1 MNSMSDVTGATMF
14 DLISRVRTKAAFR
27 VVAFCLI
34 VGFSSSAASASGVA
48 FTAGF
53 EQPDYVPGALQTQAG
68 WLWDGTGQS
77 TVGASS
83 AVVQNAIAKTGA
95 QAVLVTRAPN
105 SDRHWAMP
113 KTGLPTQ
120 RFIAVDWDMRVS
132 EAPLTTG
139 YGPFFGVDSNDRTSG
154 IARVLGTLGVDA
166 STGEVLF
173 QQTQT
178 GFLTPTTSIVAFDQW
193 NHYRFVLDFLTDSYK
208 GFVNGVQVVDS
219 HFVDD
224 TSFQELNTFSDA
236 DIMAVAA
243 EADAVSQALTSS
255 AVYDNFV
262 VRDGLLGDYDIDGD
276 VDNADYTRWRATFG
290 QSVSVPGNLADGNKN
305 GVVDAADYAV
315 WRDNLGTSLF
325 TGVSPG
331 LGSAVV
337 PEPGAL
343 ALGVLSMAAVAWA
356 AGRRRA
362 G

>member
-1 MNSMSDVTGATMF
+1 VLN
-14 DLISRVRTKAAFR
+14 
-27 VVAFCLI
+27 
-34 VGFSSSAASASGVA
+34 
-48 FTAGF
+48 AGF
-53 EQPDYVPGALQTQAG
+53 EQPDYQPGALQTQAG

-83 AVVQNAIAKTGA
+83 AVVQNAIAKTGS

-105 SDRHWAMP
+105 SDRHWAVP

-132 EAPLTTG
+132 QTPVSSGL
-139 YGPFFGVDSNDRTSG
+139 GPFFGVDSNDRASG
-154 IARVLGTLGVDA
+154 FARVLGTLGVDA
-166 STGEVLF
+166 SSGEVLY

-178 GFLTPTTSIVAFDQW
+178 GYLTATTSIVAFDQW
-193 NHYRFVLDFLTDSYK
+193 NHYRLVLDFLTDSYK

-224 TSFQELNTFSDA
+224 TAFLELDTFSDA
-236 DIMAVAA
+236 DIMSVAA
-243 EADAVSQALTSS
+243 GGDPVSQVITSS

-276 VDNADYTRWRATFG
+276 SDNADYDRWRATFG
-290 QSVSVPGNLADGNKN
+290 QSVGVPGNLADGNKN

-325 TGVSPG
+325 TGVGPG

-337 PEPGAL
+337 PEPGTL
-343 ALGVLSMAAVAWA
+343 ALSVISLAAIAWMAARSRIA
-356 AGRRRA
+356 
-362 G
+362 

>member
-1 MNSMSDVTGATMF
+1 VLN
-14 DLISRVRTKAAFR
+14 
-27 VVAFCLI
+27 
-34 VGFSSSAASASGVA
+34 
-48 FTAGF
+48 AGF
-53 EQPDYVPGALQTQAG
+53 EQPDYQPGALQTQAG

-83 AVVQNAIAKTGA
+83 AVVQNAIAKTGS

-105 SDRHWAMP
+105 SDRHWAVP

-132 EAPLTTG
+132 QTPVSSGL
-139 YGPFFGVDSNDRTSG
+139 GPFFGVDSNDRASG
-154 IARVLGTLGVDA
+154 FARVLGTLGVDA
-166 STGEVLF
+166 SSGEVLY

-178 GFLTPTTSIVAFDQW
+178 GYLTATTSIVAFDQW
-193 NHYRFVLDFLTDSYK
+193 NHYRLVLDFLTDSYK

-224 TSFQELNTFSDA
+224 TAFLELNTFSDA
-236 DIMAVAA
+236 DIMSVAA
-243 EADAVSQALTSS
+243 GGDPVSQVITSS

-276 VDNADYTRWRATFG
+276 SDNADYDRWRATFG
-290 QSVSVPGNLADGNKN
+290 QSVGVPGNLADGNKN

-325 TGVSPG
+325 TGVGPG

-337 PEPGAL
+337 PEPGTL
-343 ALGVLSMAAVAWA
+343 ALSVISLAAIAWMAARSRIA
-356 AGRRRA
+356 
-362 G
+362 

>member
-1 MNSMSDVTGATMF
+1 
-14 DLISRVRTKAAFR
+14 
-27 VVAFCLI
+27 VVLN
-34 VGFSSSAASASGVA
+34 
-48 FTAGF
+48 AGF
-53 EQPDYVPGALQTQAG
+53 ELPDYQPGALQTQAG

-83 AVVQNAIAKTGA
+83 AVVQSAIAKTGS
-95 QAVLVTRAPN
+95 QAVLVTRAAN

-120 RFIAVDWDMRVS
+120 RFIAIDWDMRVT

-139 YGPFFGVDSNDRTSG
+139 YGPFFGVDSNDRSSG
-154 IARVLGTLGVDA
+154 FARVLGTLGVDA
-166 STGEVLF
+166 STGEVLY
-173 QQTQT
+173 QESQS

-193 NHYRFVLDFLTDSYK
+193 NHYRLVLDFLSDSYK

-224 TSFQELNTFSDA
+224 TTLQELNTFSDS

-243 EADAVSQALTSS
+243 ESDAVSQALTSS

-262 VRDGLLGDYDIDGD
+262 VRDGLVGDYDIDGD
-276 VDNADYTRWRATFG
+276 VDNADYSRWRATFG
-290 QSVSVPGNLADGNKN
+290 NSVGVPGNLADGNKN
-305 GVVDAADYAV
+305 GVVDAADYVV
-315 WRDNLGTSLF
+315 WRDNLGASLF

-337 PEPGAL
+337 PEPSTFV
-343 ALGVLSMAAVAWA
+343 LGIFSGAAVAWA
-356 AGRRRA
+356 AGRRRVA
-362 G
+362 